1 MREPMLDVLTTGLCR
16 PDLYELS
23 CRSFFSG
30 RIKGLPPIHIILNV
44 DPLGPGDPGAML
56 EVAHKFADKVTANVA
71 STANFSRAINWC
83 AKQIQSDYVLHLED
97 DWLLLRS
104 FSFDELRNS
113 LSQSGFQQLGL
124 GYKKQKHPGPF
135 SFRPSLVKAAAYNTV
150 GPVPLNQN
158 PEKFFA
164 HSLDSKCS
172 VDWLGHPLVTDMG
185 RKWAKG
191 HGFRGTA
198 ANSNWF
204 VKRPQSLVSRA
215 DWILSKARY
224 QWISRRLI

>member
-1 MREPMLDVLTTGLCR
+1 MLDVLTTGLCR

-44 DPLGPGDPGAML
+44 DPLGPGDPEAML
-56 EVAHKFADKVTANVA
+56 EVAHKFADKVTSNVA
-71 STANFSRAINWC
+71 STANFSQAINWC
-83 AKQIQSDYVLHLED
+83 TKQIQSDYVLHLED

-104 FSFDELRNS
+104 FSFDELLES
-113 LSQSGFQQLGL
+113 LSQSEFLQLGL
-124 GYKKQKHPGPF
+124 GYKKQRRPGSF
-135 SFRPSLVKAAAYNTV
+135 SFRPSLIKAAAYDAA
-150 GPVPLNQN
+150 GSVPLNQN

-164 HSLDSKCS
+164 NSLDPKCS
-172 VDWLGHPLVTDMG
+172 VDWLAHPLVIDMG

-191 HGFRGTA
+191 HGFRATG

-204 VKRPQSLVSRA
+204 VKRPQNLIARA

-224 QWISRRLI
+224 QWISRRLS

>member
-1 MREPMLDVLTTGLCR
+1 MLDVLTTGLCR

-44 DPLGPGDPGAML
+44 DPLGPGDPEVML
-56 EVAHKFADKVTANVA
+56 EVAHKFADKVTSNVA
-71 STANFSRAINWC
+71 STANFSQAINWC
-83 AKQIQSDYVLHLED
+83 TKQIQSDYVLHLED

-104 FSFDELRNS
+104 FSFDELLES
-113 LSQSGFQQLGL
+113 LSQSEFLQLGL
-124 GYKKQKHPGPF
+124 GYKKQRRPGSF
-135 SFRPSLVKAAAYNTV
+135 SFRPSLIKAAAYDAA
-150 GPVPLNQN
+150 GSVPLNQN

-164 HSLDSKCS
+164 NSLDPKCS
-172 VDWLGHPLVTDMG
+172 VDWLAHPLVTDMG

-191 HGFRGTA
+191 HGFRATG

-204 VKRPQSLVSRA
+204 VKRPQNLIARA

-224 QWISRRLI
+224 QWISRRLS